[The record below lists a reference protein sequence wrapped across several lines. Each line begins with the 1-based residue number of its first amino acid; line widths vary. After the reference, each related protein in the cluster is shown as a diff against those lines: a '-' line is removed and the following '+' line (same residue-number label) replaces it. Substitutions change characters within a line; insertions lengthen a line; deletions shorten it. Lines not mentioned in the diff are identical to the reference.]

1 MPITD
6 AQGAF
11 GALFKSDDA
20 GTALSSVPN
29 AREFSFKQTG
39 YAPGMAENSVDEHP
53 ERWGTAT
60 PGATA
65 TPGDASSGTPKDDYS
80 NTPYAI
86 AKKARDAA
94 SGASNLVKAPASDVA
109 KAPSVPKSF
118 KEGIGSDISVE
129 PSVPLISESDNA

>member
-1 MPITD
+1 MPPPLSTSTD
-6 AQGAF
+6 PQGAF
-11 GALFKSDDA
+11 GALFKSSDA
-20 GTALSSVPN
+20 GKALSSIPN

-39 YAPGMAENSVDEHP
+39 YTPGIAENSVDEHP

-65 TPGDASSGTPKDDYS
+65 TPGDASSGKPKDDYS
-80 NTPYAI
+80 NAPYAI

-94 SGASNLVKAPASDVA
+94 SGTSDVA
-109 KAPSVPKSF
+109 KAPTTPKSF

-129 PSVPLISESDNA
+129 AGVPLLSESDNA